1 MYGYTYRPSAAKR
14 QEFHEKM
21 LEVEAFCKKYGISA
35 SRNNDSYYFS
45 IEGQRY
51 RVSNHS
57 VEASNR
63 AAFDEYTGEQ
73 LKELYHDP
81 EREEDVIE
89 ILAGKLGLSIFI
101 MIWLLDIISIIVVV
115 ESNK

>member
-1 MYGYTYRPSAAKR
+1 MYGYTYRPSAAQKK
-14 QEFHEKM
+14 EFHEKM
-21 LEVEAFCKKYGISA
+21 LEIEAFCKKHGISA

-63 AAFDEYTGEQ
+63 AAFDEYTGKQ
-73 LKELYHDP
+73 WRELYHDP

-89 ILAGKLGLSIFI
+89 ILAGKTRIIDIYNDLVAGYD
-101 MIWLLDIISIIVVV
+101 LDYRGRRV
-115 ESNK
+115 E